1 MKKRWA
7 FTVLGILI
15 IVFLGMIGLA
25 GAGQSVEAYNPHNL
39 IRFHIIPNSNTEADQ
54 VLKLRVRDAVVR
66 YLTPEVQDVQD
77 VREARRIVLNDL
89 DRIRAI
95 ARREVQTA
103 GKDYPVQVTF
113 GRYYFPVRTYGSLK
127 VPEGDYQAVR
137 IVIGE
142 GKGQNWW
149 CVLFP
154 PLCFVSAEAAA
165 ETPALASGNKE
176 MLGQGAGQEVQLQW
190 RIREWWE
197 KSNHLVDVIAERLNG
212 KEKRS

>member
-7 FTVLGILI
+7 FTVLGVLI

-25 GAGQSVEAYNPHNL
+25 GARQSVEAYNPHNL
-39 IRFHIIPNSNTEADQ
+39 IRFHVIPNSNAEADQ

-95 ARREVQTA
+95 ARREVQAA

-154 PLCFVSAEAAA
+154 PLCFVSTEAAA